1 MPLFL
6 QVVMTIAILITAAKL
21 GGYFSLKLGQ
31 PAVLG
36 ELVTGLVL
44 GPSLLDILNWTPLTG
59 PHLAETIRAIAELGV
74 LLLMFIAGLNLH
86 LSELARAGKVA
97 VLAGT
102 LGVLLPVGMG
112 YGLGLIFALA
122 NLPALFIGLILAATS
137 VSISAQTLMEL
148 KVLRSRVGTTL
159 LGAAVFD
166 DILVVLGLSVLV
178 TLTSGETAGSLVEVG
193 IVTLRMLLYLVGAS
207 ALGLWLLPKLSH
219 RVDRLPI
226 SQGLIAFSFVTMLL
240 YAWTAEVWGNMAAIT
255 GAFLAGLLLTRSPL
269 KDRIQSDTA
278 TLAYGIFVPIF
289 FIYVGLSADA
299 RELAAEN
306 LWLSLAMIGV
316 AVISKVLGVSL
327 GARWA
332 GFSPREAVQLGV
344 GMMSRGEVGL
354 IVASLGI
361 AQSIISQ
368 PIFSAAVGVVIVT
381 TLLTPPLLRVLF
393 ARVGIPMTQVTPVSS
408 E

>member
-36 ELVTGLVL
+36 ELVAGLVL

-59 PHLAETIRAIAELGV
+59 PHLAETIRAIAELGI

-86 LSELARAGKVA
+86 LSELARTGKVA

-102 LGVLLPVGMG
+102 LGVLFPVGMG

-178 TLTSGETAGSLVEVG
+178 TLTSGDTTGSLAQVG
-193 IVTLRMLLYLVGAS
+193 LVTLRMLLYLVGAS

-226 SQGLIAFSFVTMLL
+226 SQGLIAFSLVTMLL

-269 KDRIQSDTA
+269 KDRIQSDIT

-289 FIYVGLSADA
+289 FTYVGLSADA
-299 RELAAEN
+299 RDLAAEN

-316 AVISKVLGVSL
+316 AVISKVLGVGL

-368 PIFSAAVGVVIVT
+368 PIFSAAVGMVIVT

-393 ARVGIPMTQVTPVSS
+393 ARAGVPMTQVTPVSS